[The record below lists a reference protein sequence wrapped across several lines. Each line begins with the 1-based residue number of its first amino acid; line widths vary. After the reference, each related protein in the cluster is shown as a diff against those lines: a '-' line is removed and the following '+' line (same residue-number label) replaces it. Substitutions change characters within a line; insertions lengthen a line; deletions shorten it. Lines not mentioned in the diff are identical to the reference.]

1 MLDAPGVIPAAFNDQ
16 VGREVW
22 ESMGNCEESVGYKKM
37 GSLHY
42 QLAGVQLNLLA

>member
-22 ESMGNCEESVGYKKM
+22 ERVGKCEW
-37 GSLHY
+37 
-42 QLAGVQLNLLA
+42 